1 MKLEQYM
8 NMIEDTHN
16 SHLRGDL
23 NEIEYINAYN
33 ELIDIVVDSDT
44 LDEEEKRQLIG
55 VIRTKIGQIPVVENM
70 KRETKNQEI
79 QAKEEA
85 FIEAKK
91 RFKGLSIFQRVKL
104 NLKGQGPEQIHRTL
118 GTIEE
123 INNLYRK

>member
-23 NEIEYINAYN
+23 NEMEYINAYN
-33 ELIDIVVDSDT
+33 ELIDVVVDSDT
-44 LDEEEKRQLIG
+44 LGDEEKRQLIS
-55 VIRTKIGQIPVVENM
+55 VIRTKIGQVPIIEEM
-70 KRETKNQEI
+70 KKEAKNQEI
-79 QAKEEA
+79 EEKEKA
-85 FIEAKK
+85 FVEAKN
-91 RFKGLSIFQRVKL
+91 RFRKLSIFQRVKL
-104 NLKGQGPEQIHRTL
+104 NLKGLGPEQIHRTL

>member
-85 FIEAKK
+85 FIEAKN
-91 RFKGLSIFQRVKL
+91 RFRKLSIFQRVKL

>member
-33 ELIDIVVDSDT
+33 ELIDVVVDSNT
-44 LDEEEKRQLIG
+44 LSDEEKRKLIA
-55 VIRTKIGQIPVVENM
+55 VIRTKIGQVPVVEEM
-70 KRETKNQEI
+70 KREIKNQEI
-79 QAKEEA
+79 LAKEEA
-85 FIEAKK
+85 FQQAKN
-91 RFKGLSIFQRVKL
+91 RFKKLSIFQRVRL
-104 NLKGQGPEQIHRTL
+104 NLKGQGPEQIHRSL

>member
-1 MKLEQYM
+1 MKFEQYM
-8 NMIEDTHN
+8 KMIEDTHS
-16 SHLRGDL
+16 SHLKGEL
-23 NEIEYINAYN
+23 NEIEYISSYN

-55 VIRTKIGQIPVVENM
+55 VIRTKIGQIPAIENM

-104 NLKGQGPEQIHRTL
+104 NLKGQGPDQLHSTL
-118 GTIEE
+118 GTVEE
-123 INNLYRK
+123 INSLYRR

>member
-33 ELIDIVVDSDT
+33 ELIDVVVDSNT
-44 LDEEEKRQLIG
+44 LSDEEKRKLIA
-55 VIRTKIGQIPVVENM
+55 VIRTKIGQVPVVEEM
-70 KRETKNQEI
+70 KREIKNQEI
-79 QAKEEA
+79 LAKEEA
-85 FIEAKK
+85 FQQAKN
-91 RFKGLSIFQRVKL
+91 RFKKLSIFQRVRV
-104 NLKGQGPEQIHRTL
+104 NLKGQGPEQIHRSL

>member
-23 NEIEYINAYN
+23 NEMEYINAYN
-33 ELIDIVVDSDT
+33 ELIDVVVDSDT
-44 LDEEEKRQLIG
+44 LGDEEKRQLIS
-55 VIRTKIGQIPVVENM
+55 VIRTKIGQVPIVEEM
-70 KRETKNQEI
+70 KKEAKNQEI
-79 QAKEEA
+79 EEKEKA
-85 FIEAKK
+85 FVEAKN
-91 RFKGLSIFQRVKL
+91 RFRKLSIFQRVKL
-104 NLKGQGPEQIHRTL
+104 NLKGLGPEQIHRTL

>member
-23 NEIEYINAYN
+23 NEMEYINAYN
-33 ELIDIVVDSDT
+33 ELIDVVVDSDT
-44 LDEEEKRQLIG
+44 LGDEEKRQLIS
-55 VIRTKIGQIPVVENM
+55 VIRTKIGQVPIVEEM
-70 KRETKNQEI
+70 KKEAKNQEI
-79 QAKEEA
+79 EEKEKA
-85 FIEAKK
+85 FVEAKN
-91 RFKGLSIFQRVKL
+91 RFRKLSIFQRVKL
-104 NLKGQGPEQIHRTL
+104 NLKGQGLEQIHRTL